1 MHAYAQSSS
10 MMHDWLCFA
19 FLALCQLK
27 CAGRVHRTLIAYI
40 GRGARAVKTG
50 RRDDPQAAPSRN
62 RFSPGGT
69 IRLSAGRTAGGGIA
83 LAIADTGIGMN
94 AEEVIVA
101 LRPFRQ
107 VDNAL
112 SRRYEGTGLGL
123 PLAQRLIELH
133 GGKLNIESV
142 PGQGTTVTVSL
153 PPKRVLS

>member
-10 MMHDWLCFA
+10 MMQDWLCFA

-50 RRDDPQAAPSRN
+50 RWDDPEAAPSRN

-83 LAIADTGIGMN
+83 LAIADTGIGMK
-94 AEEVIVA
+94 AEEGILA
-101 LRPFRQ
+101 LRAFRP
-107 VDNAL
+107 VEHA
-112 SRRYEGTGLGL
+112 
-123 PLAQRLIELH
+123 P
-133 GGKLNIESV
+133 
-142 PGQGTTVTVSL
+142 
-153 PPKRVLS
+153 